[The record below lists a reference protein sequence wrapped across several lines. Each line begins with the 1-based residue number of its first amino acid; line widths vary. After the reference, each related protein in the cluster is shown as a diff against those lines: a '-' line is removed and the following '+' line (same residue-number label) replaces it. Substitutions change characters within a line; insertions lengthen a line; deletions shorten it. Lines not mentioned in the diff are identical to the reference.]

1 MDQPVT
7 QIQLD
12 ALEKALDKVFAQ
24 VGIDV
29 EFTRHFLDRVNDE
42 RNVRQITIQELA
54 ILFKKEFQKYAKPIA
69 QLGPDA
75 QAVLKDLSS
84 DINVPFALVWDSAN
98 QELDLIAK
106 TVMRK
111 KDFKTPNKEFAVEQT
126 SIFHELSE
134 SRMWRQMKQLTGLK
148 MSKIAELMFEQLLA
162 LQIFAQSDP
171 AYAAQQAAQIMRL
184 QNFDG
189 FRTSQPDLYNVLTIM
204 VDPERFDS
212 QIVQDVQVS
221 VPELR
226 LKRNLRAIAKNKYN
240 AGDYNYLMLMLQRE
254 MQDYLPAPL
263 IQMRRQIG
271 NWDRTKTQDR
281 KVIVDRLML
290 QMRERGF
297 QNESYER
304 LRTLDIS

>member
-84 DINVPFALVWDSAN
+84 DINVPFALVRDSAN

-106 TVMRK
+106 TVRRK

-134 SRMWRQMKQLTGLK
+134 SRMWKQMKQLTGLK
-148 MSKIAELMFEQLLA
+148 MSKVAELMFEQLLA

-271 NWDRTKTQDR
+271 NWDRTKPQDR

>member
-12 ALEKALDKVFAQ
+12 ALENALDKVFAQ

-42 RNVRQITIQELA
+42 RNVKQITIQELA

-69 QLGPDA
+69 RLGPDA

-134 SRMWRQMKQLTGLK
+134 SRMWKQMKQLTGLK
-148 MSKIAELMFEQLLA
+148 MSKVAELMFEQLLA

-271 NWDRTKTQDR
+271 NWDRTKPQDR

-304 LRTLDIS
+304 LRTLNIS

>member
-212 QIVQDVQVS
+212 QIVQDVQVI

-271 NWDRTKTQDR
+271 NWDRTKPQDR

>member
-134 SRMWRQMKQLTGLK
+134 SRMWKQMKQLTGLK
-148 MSKIAELMFEQLLA
+148 MSKVAELMFEQLLA

-212 QIVQDVQVS
+212 QIVQDVQVI

-271 NWDRTKTQDR
+271 NWDRTKPQDR

>member
-148 MSKIAELMFEQLLA
+148 MSKVAELMFEQLLA

-271 NWDRTKTQDR
+271 NWDRTKPQDR

>member
-12 ALEKALDKVFAQ
+12 ALENALDKVFAQ

-42 RNVRQITIQELA
+42 RNVKQITIQELA

-69 QLGPDA
+69 RLGPDA

-134 SRMWRQMKQLTGLK
+134 SRMWKQMKQLTGLK
-148 MSKIAELMFEQLLA
+148 MSKVAELMFEQLLA

-271 NWDRTKTQDR
+271 NWDRTKPQDR

>member
-148 MSKIAELMFEQLLA
+148 MSKVAELMFEQLLA

-212 QIVQDVQVS
+212 QIVQDVQVI

-271 NWDRTKTQDR
+271 NWDRTKPQDR

>member
-134 SRMWRQMKQLTGLK
+134 SRMWKQMKQLTGLK
-148 MSKIAELMFEQLLA
+148 MSKVAELMFEQLLA

-271 NWDRTKTQDR
+271 NWDRTKPQDR

-297 QNESYER
+297 QNESYEK

>member
-271 NWDRTKTQDR
+271 NWDRTKPQDR

>member
-134 SRMWRQMKQLTGLK
+134 SRMWKQMKQLTGLK
-148 MSKIAELMFEQLLA
+148 MSKVAELMFEQLLA

-271 NWDRTKTQDR
+271 NWDRTKPQDR

>member
-134 SRMWRQMKQLTGLK
+134 SRMWKQMKQLTGLK
-148 MSKIAELMFEQLLA
+148 MSKVAELMFEQLLA

-271 NWDRTKTQDR
+271 NWDRTKPQDR

-304 LRTLDIS
+304 LRTLNIS

>member
-69 QLGPDA
+69 RLGPDA

-134 SRMWRQMKQLTGLK
+134 SRMWKQMKQLTGLK
-148 MSKIAELMFEQLLA
+148 MSKVAELMFEQLLA

-271 NWDRTKTQDR
+271 NWDRTKPQDR

-304 LRTLDIS
+304 LRTLNIS

>member
-148 MSKIAELMFEQLLA
+148 MSKVAELMFEQLLA

-204 VDPERFDS
+204 VDPDRFDD

-271 NWDRTKTQDR
+271 NWDRTKPQDR

-304 LRTLDIS
+304 LRTLNIS

>member
-69 QLGPDA
+69 RLGPDA

-148 MSKIAELMFEQLLA
+148 MSKVAELMFEQLLA

-271 NWDRTKTQDR
+271 NWDRTKPQDR

-304 LRTLDIS
+304 LRTLNIS

>member
-106 TVMRK
+106 TVRRK

-134 SRMWRQMKQLTGLK
+134 SRMWKQMKQLTGLK
-148 MSKIAELMFEQLLA
+148 MSKVAELMFEQLLA

-271 NWDRTKTQDR
+271 NWDRTKPQDR

>member
-134 SRMWRQMKQLTGLK
+134 SRMWRQMKQC
-148 MSKIAELMFEQLLA
+148 M
-162 LQIFAQSDP
+162 
-171 AYAAQQAAQIMRL
+171 
-184 QNFDG
+184 
-189 FRTSQPDLYNVLTIM
+189 
-204 VDPERFDS
+204 
-212 QIVQDVQVS
+212 
-221 VPELR
+221 
-226 LKRNLRAIAKNKYN
+226 N
-240 AGDYNYLMLMLQRE
+240 AV
-254 MQDYLPAPL
+254 
-263 IQMRRQIG
+263 
-271 NWDRTKTQDR
+271 T
-281 KVIVDRLML
+281 
-290 QMRERGF
+290 
-297 QNESYER
+297 
-304 LRTLDIS
+304 

>member
-148 MSKIAELMFEQLLA
+148 MSKVAELMFEQLLA

-271 NWDRTKTQDR
+271 NWDRTKPQDR

-304 LRTLDIS
+304 LRTLNIS

>member
-69 QLGPDA
+69 RLGPDA

-148 MSKIAELMFEQLLA
+148 MSKVAELMFEQLLA

-271 NWDRTKTQDR
+271 NWDRTKPQDR